1 MEEEYDQIVPV
12 IMKND
17 VHDVAPRPE
26 GKSVVSSMWI
36 YKIKHVADG
45 NIKGYK
51 ARFMVSLRKRE

>member
-17 VHDVAPRPE
+17 VHNVAPRLE

-36 YKIKHVADG
+36 YKITHVADG
-45 NIKGYK
+45 SIRNYK